1 MSRLLFL
8 SLRDGAIG
16 PEVSMAEYND
26 VLNATGL
33 APEQLERRMIPDEH
47 TPLGSLDG
55 FDGIIVG
62 GSSLNITN
70 DDWSPWQRH
79 IDEVLSEVVAGPL
92 PVFFVCFGLSWLTH
106 HLGGT
111 VTHSHPEAAG
121 PSVVNL
127 LPAAAQDPLT
137 AGLPTEFTALTGHT
151 ENAEPLADK
160 LVLLASGPTC
170 PVQIVRYGEHVW
182 ASQFHAEMDHAAMK
196 ARMDFFY
203 DYGYFPAEE
212 YDTIVAALPGVD
224 TTYANELLR
233 RFTAYCG
240 LSGAH

>member
-16 PEVSMAEYND
+16 PEVSKAEYND

-33 APEQLERRMIPDEH
+33 QPEQVERRMIPDAE

-55 FDGIIVG
+55 FTGVIVG

-70 DDWSPWQRH
+70 EEWSPWQRH
-79 IDEVLSEVVAGPL
+79 VDEVLSQVANGPL

-106 HLGGT
+106 HLGGEVAHT
-111 VTHSHPEAAG
+111 HPEAAG
-121 PSVVNL
+121 PTTVEL
-127 LPAAAQDPLT
+127 LPAAEKDPLV
-137 AGLPTEFTALTGHT
+137 AGLPENFTALTGHT
-151 ENAEPLADK
+151 ENAEPLPAG
-160 LVLLASGPTC
+160 LELLASGPTC
-170 PVQIVRYGEHVW
+170 PVQIVRYGDHVW
-182 ASQFHAEMDHAAMK
+182 ATQFHAEMDHAAMK
-196 ARMDFFY
+196 ARMDFFF
-203 DYGYFPAEE
+203 DYGYFPAAE
-212 YDTIVAALPGVD
+212 YDAIVASLPGVD

-240 LSGAH
+240 VN

>member
-16 PEVSMAEYND
+16 PEVSRAEYND

-33 APEQLERRMIPDEH
+33 APDQVERRLIPDEH
-47 TPLGSLDG
+47 TPLGNLEG

-70 DDWSPWQRH
+70 EEWSAWQH
-79 IDEVLSEVVAGPL
+79 HVDEVLSEVVAGPR

-111 VTHSHPEAAG
+111 VVHTHPEAAG
-121 PSVVNL
+121 PTVVKL
-127 LPAAAQDPLT
+127 LPEAENDPLV
-137 AGLPTEFTALTGHT
+137 AGLPEEFTALTGHT
-151 ENAEPLADK
+151 ENAEPLPAK
-160 LVLLASGPTC
+160 LELLASGSTC
-170 PVQIVRYGEHVW
+170 PVQIVRYGDHVW
-182 ASQFHAEMDHAAMK
+182 ATQFHAEMDHAAMK

-203 DYGYFPAEE
+203 DYGYFPAAE
-212 YDTIVAALPGVD
+212 YDTIVASLPSVD

-233 RFTAYCG
+233 RFIAYCG
-240 LSGAH
+240 VNN

>member
-16 PEVSMAEYND
+16 PEVSKAEYHD

-33 APEQLERRMIPDEH
+33 MPEQLERRMIPDEH
-47 TPLGSLDG
+47 TPLGSLEG

-79 IDEVLSEVVAGPL
+79 IGEVLGEVVAGPL

-106 HLGGT
+106 HLGGSVAHT
-111 VTHSHPEAAG
+111 HPEAAG
-121 PSVVNL
+121 PTVVKL

-137 AGLPTEFTALTGHT
+137 AGLPAEFTALTGHT
-151 ENAEPLADK
+151 ENAEPHPAELE
-160 LVLLASGPTC
+160 LLASGPTC
-170 PVQIVRYGEHVW
+170 PVQIVRYGDHVW

-196 ARMDFFY
+196 ARMDFFF

-212 YDTIVAALPGVD
+212 YDTIVASLPGVD
-224 TTYANELLR
+224 TTYSNELLR

-240 LSGAH
+240 VN

>member
-16 PEVSMAEYND
+16 PEVSRAEYND

-33 APEQLERRMIPDEH
+33 APDQVERRLIPDEH
-47 TPLGSLDG
+47 TPLGNLEG

-70 DDWSPWQRH
+70 EEWSAWQH
-79 IDEVLSEVVAGPL
+79 HVDEVLSEVVAGPR

-111 VTHSHPEAAG
+111 VAHTHPEAAG
-121 PSVVNL
+121 PTVVKL
-127 LPAAAQDPLT
+127 LPEAENDPLV
-137 AGLPTEFTALTGHT
+137 AGLPEEFTALTGHT
-151 ENAEPLADK
+151 ENAEPLPAK
-160 LVLLASGPTC
+160 LELLASGPTC
-170 PVQIVRYGEHVW
+170 PVQIVRYGDHVW
-182 ASQFHAEMDHAAMK
+182 ATQFHAEMDHAAMK

-203 DYGYFPAEE
+203 DYGYFPAAE
-212 YDTIVAALPGVD
+212 YDAIVASLPSVD
-224 TTYANELLR
+224 TTHANELLR

-240 LSGAH
+240 VDY